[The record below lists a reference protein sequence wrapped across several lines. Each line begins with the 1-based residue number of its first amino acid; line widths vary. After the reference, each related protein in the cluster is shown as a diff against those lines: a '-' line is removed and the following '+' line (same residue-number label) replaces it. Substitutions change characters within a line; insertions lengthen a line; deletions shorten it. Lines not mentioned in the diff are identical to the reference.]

1 MTFRA
6 SGARRSV
13 AAWGAA
19 LSLFSF
25 FVTAPIVAATFSPA
39 QAQRSQMQR
48 QPSFQ
53 QMQRE
58 PASAQGQHRG
68 APQSRLQAS
77 ADFRT
82 ALEPHGRWQ
91 RHSRWGDVWI
101 PANRPRD
108 WRPYTAGRWVYTND
122 WGWYWISDDSEAR
135 WGWATYHYGRWVLDN
150 DLGWCW
156 VAGDEWGPAWVQWR
170 RGDGDAEYVGWA
182 PLPPDEVVV
191 TYRDE
196 PRFWIFV
203 RGRDFIAPRIASVIL
218 PIRQYDVFIRQTVI
232 VNRTVVIRDRFAVN
246 PGIAPNLIAKFS
258 GRPLRTFDVRPVVLA
273 GTAQIPGALQVR
285 AQDVRSSNFRPQTTV
300 RQTQNIVRAADRV
313 QAPQPLAAGERG
325 RLGDN
330 PPRAAQGRPSTTGQ
344 APGAREQQPQ
354 QGQQQQPQ
362 RQQQGQQPTQQ
373 QEGRS
378 KQDPTQGRGGVE
390 QRQQAP
396 TERRGAE
403 QRQQQPG
410 RQAVQP
416 QQAPRTE
423 GRGGTAQRQQAP
435 TERRGAEQREQRQQP
450 SRQVQPQQAPRTEGR
465 GGTAQRQQ
473 APTERRSVEQRDRSG
488 GGPRQ
493 AAPQPRGQPG
503 ITEGRGGRGGV
514 QSAPQARE
522 RSPGASATEGR
533 GGGGAARAAPQGGR
547 GGGPGA
553 ASTEG
558 RGGRGAR

>member
-258 GRPLRTFDVRPVVLA
+258 GRPLRTFEVRPVVLA

-300 RQTQNIVRAADRV
+300 RQTQNIVREADRV

-325 RLGDN
+325 RLGEN

-354 QGQQQQPQ
+354 QGQQQPQ

-373 QEGRS
+373 REGRS

-403 QRQQQPG
+403 QRQQPG
-410 RQAVQP
+410 RQGVQP
-416 QQAPRTE
+416 QHSAENR
-423 GRGGTAQRQQAP
+423 RSRRNRQRQQAP
-435 TERRGAEQREQRQQP
+435 TERRGASSASSGSSP
-450 SRQVQPQQAPRTEGR
+450 AANPA
-465 GGTAQRQQ
+465 TAS
-473 APTERRSVEQRDRSG
+473 AENRRSWRNRTAATGSDRTS
-488 GGPRQ
+488 
-493 AAPQPRGQPG
+493 
-503 ITEGRGGRGGV
+503 
-514 QSAPQARE
+514 
-522 RSPGASATEGR
+522 
-533 GGGGAARAAPQGGR
+533 
-547 GGGPGA
+547 
-553 ASTEG
+553 
-558 RGGRGAR
+558 

>member
-1 MTFRA
+1 
-6 SGARRSV
+6 
-13 AAWGAA
+13 
-19 LSLFSF
+19 
-25 FVTAPIVAATFSPA
+25 
-39 QAQRSQMQR
+39 
-48 QPSFQ
+48 
-53 QMQRE
+53 
-58 PASAQGQHRG
+58 
-68 APQSRLQAS
+68 
-77 ADFRT
+77 
-82 ALEPHGRWQ
+82 
-91 RHSRWGDVWI
+91 
-101 PANRPRD
+101 
-108 WRPYTAGRWVYTND
+108 
-122 WGWYWISDDSEAR
+122 
-135 WGWATYHYGRWVLDN
+135 
-150 DLGWCW
+150 
-156 VAGDEWGPAWVQWR
+156 VQWR

-191 TYRDE
+191 TYRNE

-203 RGRDFIAPRIASVIL
+203 RGRDFIAPRIASAIL

-232 VNRTVVIRDRFAVN
+232 VNRTVVSRDRFAVN

-258 GRPLRTFDVRPVVLA
+258 GRPLRTFEVRPVVLA

-300 RQTQNIVRAADRV
+300 RQTRNIIREADRV

-325 RLGDN
+325 RLGEN
-330 PPRAAQGRPSTTGQ
+330 PPRAAQGGPSTTGQ

-354 QGQQQQPQ
+354 QGQQQPQ
-362 RQQQGQQPTQQ
+362 RQQQGQQPTQR

-403 QRQQQPG
+403 QR
-410 RQAVQP
+410 
-416 QQAPRTE
+416 
-423 GRGGTAQRQQAP
+423 
-435 TERRGAEQREQRQQP
+435 
-450 SRQVQPQQAPRTEGR
+450 
-465 GGTAQRQQ
+465 
-473 APTERRSVEQRDRSG
+473 DRSG

-493 AAPQPRGQPG
+493 AAPQPRSQPG
-503 ITEGRGGRGGV
+503 ITEGRGGGV

-547 GGGPGA
+547 GGGPGSP
-553 ASTEG
+553 STEG

>member
-19 LSLFSF
+19 LSIFF
-25 FVTAPIVAATFSPA
+25 FVAALIVANTLRARTGAGAAVANAETTELPA
-39 QAQRSQMQR
+39 EAARGQKRNSVVRRSR
-48 QPSFQ
+48 GCKHQPSFG
-53 QMQRE
+53 
-58 PASAQGQHRG
+58 PHWN
-68 APQSRLQAS
+68 
-77 ADFRT
+77 
-82 ALEPHGRWQ
+82 HGRWQ

-101 PANRPRD
+101 PANRQRD
-108 WRPYTAGRWVYTND
+108 CRPYTAGRWVYTDD
-122 WGWYWISDDSEAR
+122 WGWYWISDDSEAQ
-135 WGWATYHYGRWVLDN
+135 WGWATYHYGRWVFD
-150 DLGWCW
+150 DDVGWCW
-156 VAGDEWGPAWVQWR
+156 VAGDEWSPGWVQWR
-170 RGDGDAEYVGWA
+170 RGDDAEYIGWA

-196 PRFWIFV
+196 PRFWNFV

-232 VNRTVVIRDRFAVN
+232 VNRTVLIRDRFAVN
-246 PGIAPNLIAKFS
+246 PGIAPNIIAKFS

-285 AQDVRSSNFRPQTTV
+285 AQDVRSSNFRAQTTV
-300 RQTQNIVRAADRV
+300 RQTQNIVRATDRV
-313 QAPQPLAAGERG
+313 QAPQPLAAGEQG

-354 QGQQQQPQ
+354 
-362 RQQQGQQPTQQ
+362 GQQPTQR

-378 KQDPTQGRGGVE
+378 KQDPAQTQ
-390 QRQQAP
+390 
-396 TERRGAE
+396 
-403 QRQQQPG
+403 
-410 RQAVQP
+410 
-416 QQAPRTE
+416 

-435 TERRGAEQREQRQQP
+435 TERRGAEQRDG
-450 SRQVQPQQAPRTEGR
+450 S
-465 GGTAQRQQ
+465 
-473 APTERRSVEQRDRSG
+473 

-503 ITEGRGGRGGV
+503 ITEGRSGRGGG
-514 QSAPQARE
+514 QAAPQARE

-547 GGGPGA
+547 GGGPGGA
-553 ASTEG
+553 TTEG
-558 RGGRGAR
+558 RGGRGPR

>member
-196 PRFWIFV
+196 PRFWNFV
-203 RGRDFIAPRIASVIL
+203 RGRDFIAPRIASAIL

-232 VNRTVVIRDRFAVN
+232 VNRTVVSRDRFAVN

-258 GRPLRTFDVRPVVLA
+258 GRPLRTFEVRPVVLA

-285 AQDVRSSNFRPQTTV
+285 AQDVRSSNFRPQPTV
-300 RQTQNIVRAADRV
+300 RQTQNIIREADRV
-313 QAPQPLAAGERG
+313 QAPQPLAAGEQG

-354 QGQQQQPQ
+354 QGQQQPQQQQPQ
-362 RQQQGQQPTQQ
+362 QQQQGQQPTQR

-390 QRQQAP
+390 
-396 TERRGAE
+396 
-403 QRQQQPG
+403 
-410 RQAVQP
+410 
-416 QQAPRTE
+416 
-423 GRGGTAQRQQAP
+423 QRQQAP

-473 APTERRSVEQRDRSG
+473 APTERRGAEQRDRSG

-493 AAPQPRGQPG
+493 AAPQPRSQPG
-503 ITEGRGGRGGV
+503 ITEGRGGGV

-547 GGGPGA
+547 GGGPGSP
-553 ASTEG
+553 STEG

>member
-1 MTFRA
+1 VV
-6 SGARRSV
+6 RRSR
-13 AAWGAA
+13 GCKH
-19 LSLFSF
+19 
-25 FVTAPIVAATFSPA
+25 
-39 QAQRSQMQR
+39 
-48 QPSFQ
+48 QPSFGPHWNPTAVGNDIRAGVTFGF
-53 QMQRE
+53 QRIGR
-58 PASAQGQHRG
+58 AIG
-68 APQSRLQAS
+68 AP
-77 ADFRT
+77 
-82 ALEPHGRWQ
+82 GRWL
-91 RHSRWGDVWI
+91 
-101 PANRPRD
+101 
-108 WRPYTAGRWVYTND
+108 YTND
-122 WGWYWISDDSEAR
+122 WGWYWISDDSEAQ
-135 WGWATYHYGRWVLDN
+135 WGWATYHYGRWVVDD

-156 VAGDEWGPAWVQWR
+156 VAGDEWSPGWVQWR
-170 RGDGDAEYVGWA
+170 RGDDAEYIGWA

-196 PRFWIFV
+196 PRFWNFV

-232 VNRTVVIRDRFAVN
+232 VNRTVLIRDRFAVN
-246 PGIAPNLIAKFS
+246 PGIAPNIIAKFS

-285 AQDVRSSNFRPQTTV
+285 AQDVRSSNFRAQTTV
-300 RQTQNIVRAADRV
+300 RQTQNIVRATDRV
-313 QAPQPLAAGERG
+313 QAPQPLAAGEQG

-354 QGQQQQPQ
+354 
-362 RQQQGQQPTQQ
+362 GQQPTQR

-378 KQDPTQGRGGVE
+378 KQDPAQTQGRGGVE

-403 QRQQQPG
+403 QREQRQQPS
-410 RQAVQP
+410 RQGVQP

-435 TERRGAEQREQRQQP
+435 TERRGAEQRDG
-450 SRQVQPQQAPRTEGR
+450 S
-465 GGTAQRQQ
+465 
-473 APTERRSVEQRDRSG
+473 

-503 ITEGRGGRGGV
+503 ITEGRSGRGAG
-514 QSAPQARE
+514 QAAPQARE

-547 GGGPGA
+547 GGGPGGA
-553 ASTEG
+553 TTEG
-558 RGGRGAR
+558 RGGRGPR